1 MLQAFRNS
9 AKGKVGKTIVGLI
22 VITFVFFG
30 AESIISIA
38 GNSAPATVNGD
49 DISENDYQRL
59 LNSRQQELTSQYGAE
74 IGSQLANSPF
84 LRQEVLNILINQK
97 LQAQLTQDLKF
108 EVSDDQVLK
117 TLTEVPAF
125 QLNGKFDQDM
135 YLNLLSANGF
145 NHKSFIASQ
154 RAQAALTQMQSG
166 LVNSAFVNEKS
177 VARYASL
184 DAQQRKVAYRTL
196 SAADYLASVAPST
209 DDLQAYYDE
218 NQDQFLSEERVKVKV
233 VRVAMADMIADALV
247 TDDEIDS
254 AYQSYLAA
262 LASNE
267 QRTVSHILFADGADN
282 AAEAQSAL
290 ARLAAGEA
298 FADLATELSD
308 DPGSAEFGGSL
319 GELIPD
325 VYVAEFYNAAM
336 ELTQEGDVSD
346 LVTTEYGVHL
356 IQLDSLST
364 AQAASLADQTAEL
377 TAVLKERKARDE
389 MILMA
394 ADLAD
399 DAFASDDIA
408 DVALNF
414 QTDVIETDWL
424 TRSSDDELM
433 AEDGFAAAVF
443 SPTVVDDGMI
453 SSVVKTAAGDLIVV
467 QKLDY
472 QGEAVKPFVEVETDI
487 RTLVADR
494 MATELMSAALADILA
509 STVALDDNW
518 TDPELID
525 RNATGLPDNV
535 VEKAFTLPAPVNGL
549 SVATLEDGD
558 LAYVIAVTEVVD
570 TSPSETQQLAAKK
583 FATTFA
589 GSAQY
594 QVLFNQVREAAD
606 ISIRP

>member
-97 LQAQLTQDLKF
+97 LQAQLTHDLKF

-389 MILMA
+389 MILVA

>member
-389 MILMA
+389 MILVA

-453 SSVVKTAAGDLIVV
+453 SSVIKTAAGDLIVV

>member
-389 MILMA
+389 MILVA

>member
-145 NHKSFIASQ
+145 NHQSFIESQ
-154 RAQAALTQMQSG
+154 KAQAALTQMQSG
-166 LVNSAFVNEKS
+166 LVNSAFVDDKS

-196 SAADYLASVAPST
+196 SAADYLASVAPSA
-209 DDLQAYYDE
+209 DDLQTYYDE

-233 VRVAMADMIADALV
+233 VRIALDDMIADALV
-247 TDDEIDS
+247 TDAEVES

-325 VYVAEFYNAAM
+325 VYVSEFYNAAL

-389 MILMA
+389 MILVA

-399 DAFASDDIA
+399 DAFASDNIA

-424 TRSSDDELM
+424 TRSSDDVLM
-433 AEDGFAAAVF
+433 SEDGFAAAVF
-443 SPTVVDDGMI
+443 SATVVDDGMI
-453 SSVVKTAAGDLIVV
+453 SSVIKTAAGDLIVV

-472 QGEAVKPFVEVETDI
+472 QAEAVKPFVEVEADI
-487 RTLVADR
+487 QTLVAER

-509 STVALDDNW
+509 NTVALDDSW
-518 TDPELID
+518 TDLELIG

-535 VEKAFTLPAPVNGL
+535 VQKAFSLPAPTDGL
-549 SVATLEDGD
+549 SVGTLEDGD
-558 LAYVIAVTEVVD
+558 LAYVIAITEVVD
-570 TSPSETQQLAAKK
+570 SLPSETQQLAAEK
-583 FATTFA
+583 FATTFT

-606 ISIRP
+606 INIRQ

>member
-9 AKGKVGKTIVGLI
+9 AKGKVGKIIVGLI

-59 LNSRQQELTSQYGAE
+59 LNSRQQELTSQYGAD

-125 QLNGKFDQDM
+125 QLNGKFDQDL

-209 DDLQAYYDE
+209 HDLQAYYNE

-233 VRVAMADMIADALV
+233 VRVAMANMIADALV

-325 VYVAEFYNAAM
+325 VYVAEFYNAA
-336 ELTQEGDVSD
+336 LSLSQEGDVSD

-377 TAVLKERKARDE
+377 TALLKERKARDE
-389 MILMA
+389 MILVA

>member
-389 MILMA
+389 MILVA

-433 AEDGFAAAVF
+433 AEDGFAAAMF

>member
-145 NHKSFIASQ
+145 NHQSFIESQ
-154 RAQAALTQMQSG
+154 KAQAALTQMQSG
-166 LVNSAFVNEKS
+166 LVNSAFVDDKS

-196 SAADYLASVAPST
+196 SAADYLASVAPSA
-209 DDLQAYYDE
+209 DDLQTYYDE

-233 VRVAMADMIADALV
+233 VRIALDDMIADALV
-247 TDDEIDS
+247 TDAEVES

-325 VYVAEFYNAAM
+325 VYVSEFYNASL

-389 MILMA
+389 MILVA

-399 DAFASDDIA
+399 DAFASDNIA

-424 TRSSDDELM
+424 TRSSDDVLM
-433 AEDGFAAAVF
+433 SEDGFAAAVF
-443 SPTVVDDGMI
+443 SATVVDDGMI
-453 SSVVKTAAGDLIVV
+453 SSVIKTAAGDLIVV

-472 QGEAVKPFVEVETDI
+472 QAEAVKPFVEVEADI
-487 RTLVADR
+487 QTLVAER

-509 STVALDDNW
+509 NTVALDDSW
-518 TDPELID
+518 TDLELIG

-535 VEKAFTLPAPVNGL
+535 VQKAFSLPAPTDGL
-549 SVATLEDGD
+549 SVGTLEDGD
-558 LAYVIAVTEVVD
+558 LAYVIAITEVVD
-570 TSPSETQQLAAKK
+570 SLPSETQQLAAEK
-583 FATTFA
+583 FATTFT

-606 ISIRP
+606 INIRQ

>member
-389 MILMA
+389 MILVA

-494 MATELMSAALADILA
+494 MATELMSVALADILA

>member
-108 EVSDDQVLK
+108 EVSDAQVLK

-145 NHKSFIASQ
+145 NHKSFIESQ
-154 RAQAALTQMQSG
+154 KAQAALTQMQSG
-166 LVNSAFVNEKS
+166 LVNSAFIDDKS

-196 SAADYLASVAPST
+196 SAADFLASVAPSV
-209 DDLQAYYDE
+209 DDLQAYYDA

-389 MILMA
+389 MILVA

-414 QTDVIETDWL
+414 QADVIETDWL

-453 SSVVKTAAGDLIVV
+453 SSVIKTAAGDLIVV

-472 QGEAVKPFVEVETDI
+472 QAEAVKPFVEVEADI
-487 RTLVADR
+487 QTLVADR

-509 STVALDDNW
+509 TTVGLDDNW
-518 TDPELID
+518 TELELIG

-535 VEKAFTLPAPVNGL
+535 VQKAFTLPAPVNGF

-570 TSPSETQQLAAKK
+570 TAPSETQQLAAKK

-606 ISIRP
+606 ISIRQ